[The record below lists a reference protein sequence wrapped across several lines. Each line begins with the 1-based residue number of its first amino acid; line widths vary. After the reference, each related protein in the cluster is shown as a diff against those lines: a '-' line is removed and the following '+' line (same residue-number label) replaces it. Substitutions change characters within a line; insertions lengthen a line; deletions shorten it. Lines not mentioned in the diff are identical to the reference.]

1 MPVVPLA
8 TLATTS
14 AAFARLTATA
24 TGEKVC
30 TFILTANHEMN
41 TTQFNAVSVV
51 LVAGQYVMN
60 ADPSEVWFKSVAATG
75 TVNCFYR
82 N

>member
-1 MPVVPLA
+1 MPVVPLN
-8 TLATTS
+8 TMSTTS
-14 AAFARLTATA
+14 GGFTRFTATV

-30 TFILTANHEMN
+30 TFILTANHEFN
-41 TTQFNAVSVV
+41 TTQFNTVAVI
-51 LVAGQYVMN
+51 LGAGQYVMN
-60 ADPSEVWFKSVAATG
+60 ADPSECWFKSSGATG